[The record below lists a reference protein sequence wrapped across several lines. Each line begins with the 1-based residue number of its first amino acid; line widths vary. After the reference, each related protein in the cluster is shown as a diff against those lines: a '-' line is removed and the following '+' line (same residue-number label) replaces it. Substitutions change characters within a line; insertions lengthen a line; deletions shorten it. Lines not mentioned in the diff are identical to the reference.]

1 MSSFARKTLLWLAN
15 RAVKAQDQLAALGL
29 DRPTGQP
36 NETPIR
42 AKENMNMNL
51 PNHKIT

>member
-1 MSSFARKTLLWLAN
+1 MSFFARKTLLWLAS

>member
-1 MSSFARKTLLWLAN
+1 MFSFARRTLLWLAS
-15 RAVKAQDQLAALGL
+15 RAIKAQDKLAVLGL

-51 PNHKIT
+51 PSHKIP